1 MSGLLIATAALTTIV
16 AALGATLLRTRR
28 RLDVEL
34 ERAGN
39 DPLTGLPN
47 RARLLADLERAFPG
61 VELGPHTWLLV
72 LDLDGFKTYNEA
84 FGRAAGDEL
93 LARLSA
99 RLELAILPHG
109 TAYRLGGD
117 EFGALV
123 RGSEERV
130 RSAEF

>member
-1 MSGLLIATAALTTIV
+1 
-16 AALGATLLRTRR
+16 
-28 RLDVEL
+28 
-34 ERAGN
+34 
-39 DPLTGLPN
+39 
-47 RARLLADLERAFPG
+47 
-61 VELGPHTWLLV
+61 VELGPHTWLFV

-123 RGSEERV
+123 RGSEERA
-130 RSAEF
+130 RSAAFVARWALSATARGIDIAPACGRVGLREAADASTALAVADGRLSADRQARRARHRALRSVGD